1 MNGLGRGSRV
11 ASGCET
17 SVRSPP
23 GCPPGAGLGVS
34 SSPSF
39 RPAVPLPRSFSR
51 SAAVAVAAPASAPL
65 DPADLRAGLDALR
78 ARGLRVEMP
87 AEAAMLADDF
97 APHGYLAAPDADRA
111 AELNALLRRDD
122 LDAVFVVRGGYGVLR
137 LLPDLD
143 YEAARRHPKL
153 IVGYSDI
160 TALHCALW
168 TKAGLPG
175 LSGPMVAP
183 DWPHLDAESEV
194 QFWRLAEGHA
204 PVGIVGPGGEALEAV
219 RPGRAEGVLLGGN
232 LTMLCSLLG
241 TPYLPDLR
249 GAILYLEEVGE
260 PPYRVDRLLAQ
271 LRLAGVL
278 ENLGGLVLGG
288 FTGAEPPADRPSL
301 SLDAVL
307 AGYTAE
313 LPCPVARGLVYG
325 HFRRKS
331 TLPFG
336 VRARLEADG
345 DAATL
350 TVLDPVSSP
359 LR

>member
-1 MNGLGRGSRV
+1 
-11 ASGCET
+11 
-17 SVRSPP
+17 
-23 GCPPGAGLGVS
+23 
-34 SSPSF
+34 
-39 RPAVPLPRSFSR
+39 VPLPPALSR

-65 DPADLRAGLDALR
+65 TPADLRAGLAALR

-97 APHGYLAAPDADRA
+97 APHGYLAAPDAARL
-111 AELNALLRRDD
+111 AELNGLLRRDE
-122 LDAVFVVRGGYGVLR
+122 LDALSVVRGGYGVR
-137 LLPDLD
+137 RRPPALD
-143 YEAARRHPKL
+143 YGAARRHPKL
-153 IVGYSDI
+153 VVGYSDV
-160 TALHCALW
+160 TALHCALYAR
-168 TKAGLPG
+168 AGLPG

-183 DWPHLDAESEV
+183 DWPHLDAESEA

-204 PVGIVGPGGEALEAV
+204 PVAITGPGGEALEAV

-232 LTMLCSLLG
+232 LTMLASLLG
-241 TPYLPDLR
+241 TPYLPDLH

-288 FTGAEPPADRPSL
+288 FTGCEPPQDRPSL
-301 SLDAVL
+301 PLDAVL
-307 AGYTAE
+307 ADYTAG
-313 LPCPVARGLVYG
+313 LPFPVARGLVYG

-336 VRARLEADG
+336 VRARLEAD
-345 DAATL
+345 AETATL
-350 TVLDPVSSP
+350 TVLDPVTA
-359 LR
+359 RG